1 MAFIHMNLISNSTY
15 ENGSRKRDHSGRQ
28 AGFSGYSEKREQ
40 TIQNTLSA
48 AWSFGKLCGL
58 G

>member
-1 MAFIHMNLISNSTY
+1 MAFIHMNLISTALM
-15 ENGSRKRDHSGRQ
+15 RTVP
-28 AGFSGYSEKREQ
+28 GYSEKREQ

-58 G
+58 GERNQNPAFCRDE